1 MKVTI
6 KIDTNE
12 CIAAANCTGVAPEFF
27 QLGDQPYVEL
37 LDGKGHM
44 QGTEYTTEAS
54 AEQVEMFEEAAE
66 SCPTRAI
73 TVIKAK

>member
-1 MKVTI
+1 MTI

-12 CIAAANCTGVAPEFF
+12 CISAANCTGVAPEFF

-37 LDGKGHM
+37 LDGNGKGM
-44 QGTEYTTEAS
+44 GTECTLEAT
-54 AEQVEMFEEAAE
+54 AEQVDLFEEAAE

-73 TVIKAK
+73 RVVKG